1 MSVINQMLKDLDA
14 RGGGDAQRRAA
25 LASAGV
31 GVAYRPASTIQ
42 RQGLKWLYLVL
53 LVALGVGAWF
63 LGSALLG
70 QRAQV
75 ADTQVVAPPPA
86 STSVVPEPAPAPE
99 PSTPAVLDP
108 APSSSVASEPRSPS
122 PAPKVSAAESIAA
135 EPSPVRPAEPSASVA
150 APAPPPLAKPSRQL
164 IEVLPESPDA
174 LEEVRALLAQGDA
187 GAALARLGG
196 LGATLDA
203 EALALRATAQQQ
215 LGQHAAAAKDY
226 SAALAGSPEVAA
238 WWVGLGIALEADG
251 RPSEAINA
259 FQQAERRGPLDPA
272 LSRYVGG
279 RIEALSSGESTTR

>member
-31 GVAYRPASTIQ
+31 GVAYRPASAIQ
-42 RQGLKWLYLVL
+42 RQGLKWLYLAL

-75 ADTQVVAPPPA
+75 ADTQVVAPAPA
-86 STSVVPEPAPAPE
+86 PTDAAPEPAPQPSAPAVVDSAPASTATSA
-99 PSTPAVLDP
+99 PSTLR
-108 APSSSVASEPRSPS
+108 SEPQASRP
-122 PAPKVSAAESIAA
+122 ESIAEA
-135 EPSPVRPAEPSASVA
+135 PPPVRPSEPSAPVA
-150 APAPPPLAKPSRQL
+150 APAPPPPAKPSRQL
-164 IEVLPESPDA
+164 IEVLPEGPDA

-226 SAALAGSPEVAA
+226 SAALAASPEVAA
-238 WWVGLGIALEADG
+238 WWVGLGIALEADS

-279 RIEALSSGESTTR
+279 RIEALSNGESTTR

>member
-25 LASAGV
+25 LASAGI
-31 GVAYRPASTIQ
+31 GVRYRPASAIQ
-42 RQGLKWLYLVL
+42 QHGLKWLYLAL
-53 LVALGVGAWF
+53 LIALAVGAWF
-63 LGSALLG
+63 LGGALLG
-70 QRAQV
+70 KRAQV
-75 ADTQVVAPPPA
+75 ADTPVVAPLPA
-86 STSVVPEPAPAPE
+86 PVDATPEPARESASE
-99 PSTPAVLDP
+99 PTVLDP
-108 APSSSVASEPRSPS
+108 ALASTVQPAPSTLRSEPQ
-122 PAPKVSAAESIAA
+122 VSRPESIAA

-196 LGATLDA
+196 LGVTLDA

-226 SAALAGSPEVAA
+226 SAALAASPEVAA

-279 RIEALSSGESTTR
+279 RIEALSNGESTTR